1 MGCYGIGTTRVVG
14 AIVEASNDERG
25 IIWPKSV
32 APAQIHLVA
41 LSSKDA
47 DVQTRIYETAE
58 GLYTDLKK
66 KGLRLSGMI
75 ATRQPGE
82 KLADADLLGIPLRI
96 LISEKTL
103 KEDAV
108 EWKARN
114 AKDARR
120 VQLSKSWKRSNRLS
134 RKNNESLFYRKMIR
148 SDHFSVKVIYGI
160 KTVSDYGS
168 ECARCRGKVVFP

>member
-32 APAQIHLVA
+32 APAQIHLA

-66 KGLRLSGMI
+66 
-75 ATRQPGE
+75 
-82 KLADADLLGIPLRI
+82 
-96 LISEKTL
+96 
-103 KEDAV
+103 
-108 EWKARN
+108 
-114 AKDARR
+114 RR
-120 VQLSKSWKRSNRLS
+120 
-134 RKNNESLFYRKMIR
+134 
-148 SDHFSVKVIYGI
+148 
-160 KTVSDYGS
+160 
-168 ECARCRGKVVFP
+168 A